1 MVITEVKVSLK
12 NEAKLKGFANITLD
26 DLLVIRGL
34 KIIQGVK
41 GYFIAMPTRK
51 RKNGMVTDVA
61 HPICREF
68 REQMEKA
75 KDNARTKGEAE
86 ARRIV
91 RQAQQQAEVT
101 GSRPVLFW
109 RASRRP
115 WVAYVDLHDVS
126 PAAFPVRGRHRCAM
140 SLDDWCQ
147 LAREAA

>member
-68 REQMEKA
+68 REQMEKVILD
-75 KDNARTKGEAE
+75 KYWE
-86 ARRIV
+86 
-91 RQAQQQAEVT
+91 EVHRSV
-101 GSRPVLFW
+101 GSMIEHSVPVF
-109 RASRRP
+109 
-115 WVAYVDLHDVS
+115 
-126 PAAFPVRGRHRCAM
+126 
-140 SLDDWCQ
+140 
-147 LAREAA
+147 